1 MRFLSTKIENK
12 MEVLIQK
19 IINVGKHL
27 FYYNINNINYV
38 TSIEYKLSVLAEVVV
53 EEKNRLDAVVPY
65 VYV

>member
-1 MRFLSTKIENK
+1 

-53 EEKNRLDAVVPY
+53 EERNNLDAVVPY